1 MQSGWTAGTTSG
13 DGGSRVAMSDET
25 RGSDAAAPGGGDAR
39 DDYTSERDSAVRTA
53 RKRRRAEGESEADDG
68 GGDNDMEASGL
79 ATGDGGVRAASGEA
93 RDGGAAAT
101 GGSDAGDDGDDN
113 GNGGGDGGEARNGSL
128 TMAGGGDAGDDGGDG
143 GDGGSGGSG
152 GANGDDVTS
161 AVAAPKKKGRARGG
175 KKARLGRNAYKSA
188 MQE

>member
-79 ATGDGGVRAASGEA
+79 ATGDGG
-93 RDGGAAAT
+93 
-101 GGSDAGDDGDDN
+101 
-113 GNGGGDGGEARNGSL
+113 
-128 TMAGGGDAGDDGGDG
+128 
-143 GDGGSGGSG
+143 
-152 GANGDDVTS
+152 
-161 AVAAPKKKGRARGG
+161 
-175 KKARLGRNAYKSA
+175 
-188 MQE
+188 

>member
-1 MQSGWTAGTTSG
+1 MGIHTGPGCKLLLKWKLRAGSG
-13 DGGSRVAMSDET
+13 
-25 RGSDAAAPGGGDAR
+25 
-39 DDYTSERDSAVRTA
+39 
-53 RKRRRAEGESEADDG
+53 
-68 GGDNDMEASGL
+68 
-79 ATGDGGVRAASGEA
+79 
-93 RDGGAAAT
+93 
-101 GGSDAGDDGDDN
+101 AGDDGDN
-113 GNGGGDGGEARNGSL
+113 GNGGDGGGEARNGSVA
-128 TMAGGGDAGDDGGDG
+128 TAGGGDAGDDGGDG